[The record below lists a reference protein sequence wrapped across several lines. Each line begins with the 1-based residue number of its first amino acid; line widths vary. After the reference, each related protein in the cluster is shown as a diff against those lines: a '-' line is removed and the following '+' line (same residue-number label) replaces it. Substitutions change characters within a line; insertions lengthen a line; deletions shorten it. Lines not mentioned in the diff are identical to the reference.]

1 MTLYRAYQNIKK
13 LHFVAATVF
22 YDRTAYFGAQYIFPC
37 AELGSVLNRKFWK
50 FFNPSYV
57 RKVLGPAKQEK
68 VTVCTLYW
76 ASTTLSF

>member
-22 YDRTAYFGAQYIFPC
+22 YDRTAC
-37 AELGSVLNRKFWK
+37 AELGSVLNREFWK